1 MFFFACNGGKKKV
14 AGGIIDE
21 TETDL
26 QVSGIL
32 LDIERMPYSRK
43 VVYMNEER
51 GGEMR
56 DSTDAKGQFAFE
68 NVKPGKWYLVV
79 EEVSQGLLREV
90 QVDSLDIHL
99 DTDTLESLQ
108 SLVLLRPESGSDS
121 LYIVQLHRTVV
132 FESDTLILQ
141 VPRGD
146 YEVIPADFDPA
157 IDVMSSE
164 ALGSSAGS
172 SVANPSSSMPV
183 SSASTSVTTP
193 SSSASYSSAGTS
205 TTTLS
210 SALNPSSSS
219 PLPMS
224 SMGLSAT
231 NPSSSNAVA
240 ISSASGQVALGP
252 VTHRYLFSDLVVTLD
267 SSANLQVLSVS
278 SGIPM
283 FSLGMVAFYETACIT
298 TPFLTGMIG
307 NSSRMDARVRLKGSS
322 SGVQGIFC
330 NDDGSENGDRFCI
343 RRRGLDTLEF
353 KFQVGSALPD
363 SLSVG
368 DMAQNVWMTVA
379 AEITAQKV
387 ATLYIDGVAVAQ
399 KTVDESFSGAFRTN
413 NRIGCTNELLPK
425 PQYFYGD
432 IDSVT
437 IRNL

>member
-1 MFFFACNGGKKKV
+1 M

-32 LDIERMPYSRK
+32 LDIERKPYARK
-43 VVYMNEER
+43 VVYLNEER

-132 FESDTLILQ
+132 FESDTLTLQ

-146 YEVIPADFDPA
+146 YDVIPADFDPA
-157 IDVMSSE
+157 IEFISSEEISCSASSTILIPSSE
-164 ALGSSAGS
+164 AL
-172 SVANPSSSMPV
+172 V
-183 SSASTSVTTP
+183 SSANTSVTTP
-193 SSSASYSSAGTS
+193 SSATSFSSAGLSVMNSSSFMASSAGTS
-205 TTTLS
+205 TTRTS
-210 SALNPSSSS
+210 
-219 PLPMS
+219 
-224 SMGLSAT
+224 SAT
-231 NPSSSNAVA
+231 NLSSSV
-240 ISSASGQVALGP
+240 SGQVALGP

-278 SGIPM
+278 SGTPM
-283 FSLGMVAFYETACIT
+283 FSLGMVAFYEKECIT

-307 NSSRMDARVRLKGSS
+307 NASRMDVRVRLKGASTS
-322 SGVQGIFC
+322 VQGIFC

-353 KFQVGSALPD
+353 KFQVGAGEPD
-363 SLSVG
+363 SLYVG
-368 DMAQNVWMTVA
+368 NMAQNVWMTVA
-379 AEITAQKV
+379 AEITVQKV
-387 ATLYIDGVAVAQ
+387 ATLYVDGVSVAQ
-399 KTVDESFSGAFRTN
+399 KVVSESFSGAFRTN

>member
-1 MFFFACNGGKKKV
+1 MSRTGIIGIFLIPLIFFFACNGGKKKV

-32 LDIERMPYSRK
+32 LDIEQKPYAHR
-43 VVYMNEER
+43 VVYLNEER

-99 DTDTLESLQ
+99 DPDTLESLQ
-108 SLVLLRPESGSDS
+108 SLVLLRHESGSDT

-141 VPRGD
+141 VPLGNYD
-146 YEVIPADFDPA
+146 VIPTNFDPA

-164 ALGSSAGS
+164 ALVSSAGS
-172 SVANPSSSMPV
+172 SVAHPSSSMPV
-183 SSASTSVTTP
+183 
-193 SSSASYSSAGTS
+193 SSAGTS

-240 ISSASGQVALGP
+240 MSSASGQVALGP
-252 VTHRYLFSDLVVTLD
+252 ITHRYLFSDLVVTLD

-322 SGVQGIFC
+322 TSVQGIFC

-387 ATLYIDGVAVAQ
+387 AALYIDGVAVAQ
-399 KTVDESFSGAFRTN
+399 KTVDESFSGAFHTN
-413 NRIGCTNELLPK
+413 NRIGCTNELLPN

-437 IRNL
+437 IRSL